1 MNKLLLLIYFFG
13 TAVATAQLGFNYK
26 AVVKDGSGNIVSN
39 QSVTTQFSILEGAG
53 LINVYQETHIANTD
67 TNGILVLV
75 IGTGTTSDV
84 FTDIDW
90 SILEH
95 SLNVQVD
102 TGGGLID
109 LGTTS
114 LQSVP
119 YALAAANVSGLEG
132 IDEGNGT
139 GWRYI
144 GTDANNYGSIGN
156 LATDLSASISAST
169 TLGATGAGST
179 ALGVNTTASGS
190 LSIASGLF
198 TSASGLRTTTFGFS
212 STASGQNATAFG
224 DSTTASG
231 EEATALGFFTT
242 ASGDQSTALGERTNA
257 EASHATAIGRYN
269 TGGGTSDSWVSSD
282 PLFEV
287 GNGTTN
293 NARSNALT
301 VYKDGSL
308 SVNDAYTLPNIDG
321 TENQIL
327 TTDGSGV
334 ASWQLPSGGGGA
346 DSDWTV
352 AGNDMSSTPTG
363 NVGIG
368 TATPSEKLEVLGK
381 IKSTALQLTTTPTT
395 GHVLTSD
402 AAGNASW
409 QLPSGGGGGAD
420 NDWAVSGDDMSSTPT
435 GNIGIGTATPTSKL
449 EVVGGALTDVTL
461 LSQNTI
467 NNGKSILSE
476 TTGVN
481 GIAVE
486 ATSSGESGIGVKS
499 TVTGILATSIKGDAT
514 GDLGIGVHGTSLHQA
529 GTAVKGELLATG
541 LGSGYGGYF
550 TIETSQGT
558 AVYGETKGTSPNTRY
573 GGEFIASGD
582 LATGV
587 FGQAD
592 GVNGA
597 GVIGHNLNVVNGD
610 GVSGHTFGNTG
621 AGVRGSA
628 SSASLST
635 NYGGHFT
642 ANAGFGIG
650 VRGSSSG
657 EIGKGVAGDAFGN
670 QGRGV
675 TGIASSSAANTNYGG
690 YFEAH
695 GTTGRGVYAQVTGN
709 AGRAVFGESL
719 ATGSS
724 AGFGGYFSCEGNT
737 GIGVHGTAN
746 GQFGTGVRGVVDGDN
761 GTAVYGEA
769 TNTGNFIN
777 YGGRFIA
784 NGRTGRGVTG
794 IADGF
799 LGIGVTGT
807 AAGDNGVGISGISN
821 GNFGSG
827 VVGRADASGSSRG
840 VYGISTDGKGVEGSS
855 LNGTGVHGD
864 GGNVGGR
871 FLSSTG
877 DGLRAGATA
886 DNKFAIDAISGGVN
900 GTGVRGIANDNTAV
914 NYGVVGTSNSPT
926 GFDFFANG
934 AGTDYGATSSKRWKS
949 NIVEIDNPLEK
960 LSKIRGVYYDW
971 DAAHGGSRD
980 VGMIAEEVGAIFP
993 EIVSYE
999 ANGVDAIGMDYGK
1012 MTPLLVE
1019 VTKELLKIIN
1029 TERKKVAQLEARL
1042 EEFATIEARLE
1053 RLEKVLGS
1061 QER

>member
-334 ASWQLPSGGGGA
+334 ASWSDEADGDSTNEIQDLTIAGDELQISGGGASASMRAFINPNFPDGLDGA
-346 DSDWTV
+346 QPVTQSLGTAYTVPAGKNLFITQVFLNPGNSILINGIQVKFGASNRVVAQGIVNPLV
-352 AGNDMSSTPTG
+352 AGAGDVISGTSGAFNGILTNAGVTPITSSLTTYTVP
-363 NVGIG
+363 
-368 TATPSEKLEVLGK
+368 AGK
-381 IKSTALQLTTTPTT
+381 IFVLLSVSGPFDTTNGTYGGVLIVDNATGIQLYE
-395 GHVLTSD
+395 GLGNNMDH
-402 AAGNASW
+402 NAS
-409 QLPSGGGGGAD
+409 
-420 NDWAVSGDDMSSTPT
+420 NT
-435 GNIGIGTATPTSKL
+435 
-449 EVVGGALTDVTL
+449 
-461 LSQNTI
+461 QNSFF
-467 NNGKSILSE
+467 NPMFF
-476 TTGVN
+476 
-481 GIAVE
+481 
-486 ATSSGESGIGVKS
+486 ESG
-499 TVTGILATSIKGDAT
+499 
-514 GDLGIGVHGTSLHQA
+514 Q
-529 GTAVKGELLATG
+529 
-541 LGSGYGGYF
+541 
-550 TIETSQGT
+550 
-558 AVYGETKGTSPNTRY
+558 
-573 GGEFIASGD
+573 
-582 LATGV
+582 
-587 FGQAD
+587 
-592 GVNGA
+592 
-597 GVIGHNLNVVNGD
+597 VVNLSP
-610 GVSGHTFGNTG
+610 VPSSFPFGWN
-621 AGVRGSA
+621 
-628 SSASLST
+628 
-635 NYGGHFT
+635 
-642 ANAGFGIG
+642 
-650 VRGSSSG
+650 
-657 EIGKGVAGDAFGN
+657 
-670 QGRGV
+670 
-675 TGIASSSAANTNYGG
+675 G
-690 YFEAH
+690 Y
-695 GTTGRGVYAQVTGN
+695 
-709 AGRAVFGESL
+709 L
-719 ATGSS
+719 M
-724 AGFGGYFSCEGNT
+724 
-737 GIGVHGTAN
+737 
-746 GQFGTGVRGVVDGDN
+746 DN
-761 GTAVYGEA
+761 
-769 TNTGNFIN
+769 
-777 YGGRFIA
+777 
-784 NGRTGRGVTG
+784 
-794 IADGF
+794 
-799 LGIGVTGT
+799 
-807 AAGDNGVGISGISN
+807 
-821 GNFGSG
+821 
-827 VVGRADASGSSRG
+827 
-840 VYGISTDGKGVEGSS
+840 
-855 LNGTGVHGD
+855 
-864 GGNVGGR
+864 
-871 FLSSTG
+871 
-877 DGLRAGATA
+877 
-886 DNKFAIDAISGGVN
+886 
-900 GTGVRGIANDNTAV
+900 
-914 NYGVVGTSNSPT
+914 
-926 GFDFFANG
+926 
-934 AGTDYGATSSKRWKS
+934 
-949 NIVEIDNPLEK
+949 
-960 LSKIRGVYYDW
+960 
-971 DAAHGGSRD
+971 
-980 VGMIAEEVGAIFP
+980 
-993 EIVSYE
+993 
-999 ANGVDAIGMDYGK
+999 
-1012 MTPLLVE
+1012 
-1019 VTKELLKIIN
+1019 
-1029 TERKKVAQLEARL
+1029 
-1042 EEFATIEARLE
+1042 
-1053 RLEKVLGS
+1053 
-1061 QER
+1061 